1 MRAHMID
8 LWVRSGNAAATARE
22 LALCVLIVFCLVAYL
37 AWKDSK

>member
-1 MRAHMID
+1 MNAHLID

-22 LALCVLIVFCLVAYL
+22 LALCVLVFFALVAYV